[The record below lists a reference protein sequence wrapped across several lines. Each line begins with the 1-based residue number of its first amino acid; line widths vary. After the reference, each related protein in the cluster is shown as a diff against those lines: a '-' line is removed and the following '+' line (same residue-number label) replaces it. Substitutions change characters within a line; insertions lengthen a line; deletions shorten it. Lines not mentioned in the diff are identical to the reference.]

1 MNRINLSHHFAAFRS
16 TYKTSRK
23 ALASASS
30 IHNQKPESR

>member
-1 MNRINLSHHFAAFRS
+1 MNRINLSHRFAAFRS
-16 TYKTSRK
+16 TYKTIRK